1 MFNFL
6 KKMTDWILEK
16 EEELAKNCKI
26 RPEDVEKELSKV
38 KEKKEAYQKE
48 YEEVMSEFN
57 KMEERLNKILEEAK
71 KCDIK

>member
-6 KKMTDWILEK
+6 KKMTDWVLEK

-26 RPEDVEKELSKV
+26 KPEDIEKELSKI

-48 YEEVMSEFN
+48 YEEVISEFN
-57 KMEERLNKILEEAK
+57 KVEDKLNKILEEAK

>member
-6 KKMTDWILEK
+6 KRMTDWVIDK

-26 RPEDVEKELSKV
+26 RPEDIQKELDKL

-48 YEEVMSEFN
+48 YEEVMAEFSRV
-57 KMEERLNKILEEAK
+57 EERLQKVLNEAK
-71 KCDIK
+71 KCDLK

>member
-48 YEEVMSEFN
+48 YEEVMAEFN

>member
-6 KKMTDWILEK
+6 KKMTDWIMDK

-26 RPEDVEKELSKV
+26 KPEDVQKELDKL

-48 YEEVMSEFN
+48 YEEVMAEFN
-57 KMEERLNKILEEAK
+57 RVEERLQKILNEAK
-71 KCDIK
+71 KCELK

>member
-1 MFNFL
+1 MLNFL

-48 YEEVMSEFN
+48 YEEVIFN

>member
-1 MFNFL
+1 MLNFL

-48 YEEVMSEFN
+48 YEEVMAEFN